1 MMWQTIGL
9 IVLIVALLV
18 PILAIVLDAPVVR
31 NMMESRQKTRP
42 GQIDQLSEKVSLL
55 EDQVDDL
62 ARAVEALKE
71 ENQFLHQLLENPSRI
86 PPRPLPPPPT

>member
-1 MMWQTIGL
+1 MMWLTIGF

-31 NMMESRQKTRP
+31 NMMESRQKAHP
-42 GQIDQLSEKVSLL
+42 GKIEQLSEKVSLL

-62 ARAVEALKE
+62 GRAVEALKE
-71 ENQFLHQLLENPSRI
+71 ENQFLHQLLENPSRT
-86 PPRPLPPPPT
+86 PPRPLPPPPK